1 MRPAILNPLFTDIT
15 TLKGVGPKMAAL
27 MAKVAGPRMIDLL
40 LTAPTGIIDRSYRP
54 TIDAA
59 EEDKLATIL
68 IRVDS
73 HEPPPRGKSTIPWK
87 VLCSDETGYLTLIFF
102 RPRAEWLERSLPVG
116 EQRLVSGKVE
126 FYRSARQMA
135 HPDYIVDPKAAG
147 DLPLFEPIYPLTA
160 GLPHKT
166 MVRSLGFALDKL
178 PTLPEWQRADILT
191 QQDWPNAHDAF
202 NVLHAP
208 QSRLDLSADAKPR
221 QRLAYDELLANQLA
235 LALIRHRRAA
245 VPGRMLKGNH
255 SLTAQA
261 RAGLPFSLTSG
272 QEEALNDICN
282 DMAAPTRMVRLVQG
296 DVGSGKT
303 MVALMAMLT
312 AVEAGTQAAIMA
324 PTEILARQHLDSM
337 EPICDALGLSCVL
350 ITGRDRGPE
359 RQAKRDG
366 VRKGYVNIV
375 IGTHAL
381 FSDDVSF
388 GDLGLVV
395 VDEQH
400 RFGVAQ
406 RLKLQ
411 DKGEKA
417 DVLVMTA
424 TPIPRTLALT
434 AYGDMDVSQI
444 KDKPPG
450 RKPVDTRALPA
461 QKLDSV
467 IEAVGRAIAKG
478 EQVYWVCPLVADT
491 EMMDLISAETRAD
504 TLTDRFGDKVGL
516 VHGQMK
522 GPEKDAIVDQ
532 FYRGDISVLVATTV
546 IEVGVNAPNATV
558 IVIEHAERFGLAQL
572 HQLRGRVGRGDK
584 PAACLLL
591 YHAGDGGLGKTA
603 KARLNILR
611 TTEDG
616 FRIAEED
623 LTLRGAGDA
632 LGTAQSGLPDFHL
645 ADLSDHKSLLEMAA
659 SDATLIVTEDPELQT
674 KRGEAL
680 RLLLYLFSRD
690 DAVRLLR
697 SG

>member
-1 MRPAILNPLFTDIT
+1 MRPALLNPLFADIT

-27 MAKVAGPRMIDLL
+27 MSKVAGPRVVDLL
-40 LTAPTGIIDRSYRP
+40 LTLPTGVIDRSYRP
-54 TIDAA
+54 KIDEA

-68 IRVDS
+68 VQVDS
-73 HEPPPRGKSTIPWK
+73 HEAPPRGKSTIPYK

-102 RPRAEWLERSLPVG
+102 RPRFDWLERTLPVG
-116 EQRLVSGKVE
+116 EKRLVSGKVE
-126 FYRSARQMA
+126 YYRTARQMA
-135 HPDYIVDPKAAG
+135 HPDYIVDPAAAG

-166 MVRSLGFALDKL
+166 MVRSVHHALDL
-178 PTLPEWQRADILT
+178 APPLPEWQRADVLT
-191 QQDWPNAHDAF
+191 QEDWPGAQEALLSAHR
-202 NVLHAP
+202 P
-208 QSRLDLSADAKPR
+208 ESRLDLSADTKAR
-221 QRLAYDELLANQLA
+221 ERLAYDELLSNQLA
-235 LALIRHRRAA
+235 LALIRQRRTAVAGRALGGDGTLVGPARAA
-245 VPGRMLKGNH
+245 
-255 SLTAQA
+255 
-261 RAGLPFSLTSG
+261 LPFALTGG
-272 QEEALNDICN
+272 QEAALTDIAA

-303 MVALMAMLT
+303 MVALTAMLT
-312 AVEAGTQAAIMA
+312 AVEAGAQAAIMA

-337 EPICDALGLSCVL
+337 EPICEALGLSVVL

-366 VRKGYVNIV
+366 VAKGYVNIV

-388 GDLGLVV
+388 GNLGLVV

-417 DVLVMTA
+417 DLLVMTA

-444 KDKPPG
+444 KEKPPG

-491 EMMDLISAETRAD
+491 EMMDLVSAETRAD
-504 TLTDRFGDKVGL
+504 ALEQRFGDKVGL

-522 GPEKDAIVDQ
+522 AVEKDAVVEQ
-532 FYRGDISVLVATTV
+532 FYRGQISVLVATTV

-584 PAACLLL
+584 PATCLLL
-591 YHAGDGGLGKTA
+591 YHAGAGGLGETA

-611 TTEDG
+611 QTEDG

-623 LTLRGAGDA
+623 LALRGAGDA
-632 LGTAQSGLPDFHL
+632 LGTAQSGLPDFRF
-645 ADLSDHKSLLEMAA
+645 ADLTDHRRLLEMAA
-659 SDATLIVTEDPELQT
+659 ADAKMVVGDDPELQT
-674 KRGEAL
+674 ERGEAL